1 MRLLFAHKKS
11 CGGANLWRSVSLKQR
26 VTYRI
31 GVHSMPD
38 TAFRGATKSGIR
50 HSAFGWTCLNY
61 VVPVFN
67 RLTSSEISIY
77 ENWRKL
83 LKRSRE
89 LEKRTQRKKKTSP
102 NNKDKR
108 FMWAVRDFLTRTK
121 GNSCQEV
128 LQLRKTIV
136 LNQKQWPPLK
146 KASIWQIFYSSA
158 GEKIAQFTATP
169 GNIVHYIVG
178 RSICLHN
185 YDVLQDFAFIYA
197 VSFKL
202 IE

>member
-1 MRLLFAHKKS
+1 MKTNRIPTVDVCSCKAIFTLCRIAFSPSRKLYRMRLLFAHKKS

-31 GVHSMPD
+31 GVHSLPD
-38 TAFRGATKSGIR
+38 TAFRGATKSRIR

-108 FMWAVRDFLTRTK
+108 FVWAVRDFLTRTRCIHGK
-121 GNSCQEV
+121 RFFS
-128 LQLRKTIV
+128 
-136 LNQKQWPPLK
+136 
-146 KASIWQIFYSSA
+146 
-158 GEKIAQFTATP
+158 
-169 GNIVHYIVG
+169 
-178 RSICLHN
+178 
-185 YDVLQDFAFIYA
+185 
-197 VSFKL
+197 
-202 IE
+202 